1 MIYLSPPIPSSSPTL
16 TRHVL
21 LLSPSLTQSSV
32 APSAPWDWLR
42 LDAQGHISAQGSER
56 ADAIER
62 QPATVLVWPAAA
74 LSWQR
79 VRLPKLK
86 GSKLRA
92 ALDGLLE
99 DRLLDDA
106 AQMHYALAPGY
117 ASSRSA
123 EVWVACCLRE
133 PLQQALAQLEASGH
147 RIGRIVPALA
157 PALAAAPAAPPLWL
171 HGSADHAALLA
182 QSEHGCLH
190 WTIEPQHEPG
200 PSEREQLG
208 RWLATLGLP
217 AHTPALASP
226 AAVALA
232 ERWLPERAWSAS
244 REQHPWLQAH
254 ASGWDLAQFD
264 LSLQGSA
271 ARWRVGLDLLRQGW
285 SSPAWR
291 PLRWGLA
298 GLAALQL
305 LGLNLSAWQAQQ
317 RIADLRAHSQ
327 QTLRSHFPQVQLVL
341 DAPLQMQ
348 REVERLRQTQGELG
362 PADLE
367 PLLEQLGRIQQQTP
381 FELRQLRFAA
391 NSVELGH
398 APLSPAVQATLEQN
412 LAAARWQWQAQSPES
427 SLLSPGGR
435 QP

>member
-1 MIYLSPPIPSSSPTL
+1 M
-16 TRHVL
+16 L
-21 LLSPSLTQSSV
+21 LLSPSPTHPSA
-32 APSAPWDWLR
+32 APTAPWDWLR
-42 LDAQGHISAQGSER
+42 LDAQGHLSAQGSER
-56 ADAIER
+56 LEAIER

-99 DRLLDDA
+99 DRLLDDT

-123 EVWVACCLRE
+123 EVWVACCLRA
-133 PLQQALAQLEASGH
+133 PLQQALAQLEACGH

-157 PALAAAPAAPPLWL
+157 PALAPAAAPQPLWL
-171 HGSADHAALLA
+171 HGSADHAILLA
-182 QSEHGCLH
+182 QTTQGCLH
-190 WTIEPQHEPG
+190 WTLEPQHEPG
-200 PSEREQLG
+200 PAEREQLG
-208 RWLATLGLP
+208 RWLTTLGLAP
-217 AHTPALASP
+217 DAPALASP

-232 ERWLPERAWSAS
+232 ERWLPNRTWSAS

-271 ARWRVGLDLLRQGW
+271 ARRRVGLDLLRQGW

-291 PLRWGLA
+291 PVRWGLV

-305 LGLNLSAWQAQQ
+305 LGLNLSAWQAEQ
-317 RIADLRAHSQ
+317 RITDLRAHSQ
-327 QTLRSHFPQVQLVL
+327 QTLRQHFPQVQLVL
-341 DAPLQMQ
+341 NAPLQMQ
-348 REVERLRQTQGELG
+348 REVERLRQAQGELG

-367 PLLEQLGRIQQQTP
+367 PLLEQLGRTQQQTP
-381 FELRQLRFAA
+381 LELRQLRFAA
-391 NSVELGH
+391 DSVELGH
-398 APLSPAVQATLEQN
+398 APLSPAAQTALEQN
-412 LAAARWQWQAQSPES
+412 LAAARWQWQAQSPER

>member
-1 MIYLSPPIPSSSPTL
+1 M
-16 TRHVL
+16 L
-21 LLSPSLTQSSV
+21 LLSPSPTHPSA
-32 APSAPWDWLR
+32 APNAPWDWLR
-42 LDAQGHISAQGSER
+42 LDAQGHLSAQGSER
-56 ADAIER
+56 LDAIER

-86 GSKLRA
+86 DSKLRA

-106 AQMHYALAPGY
+106 TQMHYALAPGY

-133 PLQQALAQLEASGH
+133 PLQQALAQLEACGH
-147 RIGRIVPALA
+147 RVGRIVPALA
-157 PALAAAPAAPPLWL
+157 PALAPAAAPQPLWL
-171 HGSADHAALLA
+171 HGSADHATLLA
-182 QSEHGCLH
+182 QTAHGCLH
-190 WTIEPQHEPG
+190 WPIAPQHEPG
-200 PSEREQLG
+200 PAEREQLG
-208 RWLATLGLP
+208 HWLAALGLAP
-217 AHTPALASP
+217 DAPALASP

-232 ERWLPERAWSAS
+232 KRWLPDRAWSAN

-291 PLRWGLA
+291 PVRWGLV

-305 LGLNLSAWQAQQ
+305 LGLNLSAWQAEQ

-327 QTLRSHFPQVQLVL
+327 QTLRQHFPQVQLVL
-341 DAPLQMQ
+341 NAPLQMQ
-348 REVERLRQTQGELG
+348 REVERLRQAQGELG

-367 PLLEQLGRIQQQTP
+367 PLLEQIGRIQQQTP
-381 FELRQLRFAA
+381 LELRQLRFAA
-391 NSVELGH
+391 DSVELGH
-398 APLSPAVQATLEQN
+398 APLSPATQTALQQN
-412 LAAARWQWQAQSPES
+412 LAAARWQWQAQSPER
-427 SLLSPGGR
+427 SLLSPRG